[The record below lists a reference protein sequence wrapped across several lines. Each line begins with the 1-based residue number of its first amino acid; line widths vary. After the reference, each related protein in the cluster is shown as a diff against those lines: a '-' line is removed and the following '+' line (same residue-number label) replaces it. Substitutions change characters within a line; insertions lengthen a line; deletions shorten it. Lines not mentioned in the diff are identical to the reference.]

1 MREHGEF
8 TIHLVGQRLLWVVVR
23 GAINRECAEAYRD
36 QVGAAAAQLQGHPW
50 VRVSDIRH
58 WQLCGP
64 EAIPPL
70 NQLMVQCEAG
80 GLAHSINI
88 VSMENLQAHLLNLM
102 MAGVERHSERH
113 LTRDLAQTLNLL
125 TALGETVPS
134 PEQLALIYPQG
145 DG

>member
-8 TIHLVGQRLLWVVVR
+8 SIHRIGQRLLWVVVH

-36 QVGAAAAQLQGHPW
+36 QVGAAAAQLQGSPW
-50 VRVSDIRH
+50 VRVTDIRH

-88 VSMENLQAHLLNLM
+88 VAMENLQAHLLNLM
-102 MAGVERHSERH
+102 MAGVDRHSERH
-113 LTRDLAQTLNLL
+113 LTRDLGQTLKLL
-125 TALGETVPS
+125 ADLGETAPG
-134 PEQLALIYPQG
+134 PEQLALIYPHG

>member
-1 MREHGEF
+1 MVEHGEF
-8 TIHLVGQRLLWVVVR
+8 SIHLLGQRLLWVVVR

-36 QVGAAAAQLQGHPW
+36 QVGAAAAQLQGRPW
-50 VRVSDIRH
+50 IRVTDIRH

-70 NQLMVQCEAG
+70 NQLMAQCEAG
-80 GLAHSINI
+80 GLAHSINM

-102 MAGVERHSERH
+102 MAGVDRYSERH
-113 LTRDLAQTLNLL
+113 LTRDLGQTLKLL
-125 TALGETVPS
+125 ASLGDEVPS
-134 PEQLALIYPQG
+134 PEQLAQIYPQG